1 MTTKKTDEFFSLY
14 KQFAESPRRLQVTVA
29 VILSAVTQ
37 HRTRPRQGYTGIK
50 AAACQYRLCLS
61 PSGPRPMAR
70 SKPSTSSSS
79 GSAAGLTDNLSTTS

>member
-1 MTTKKTDEFFSLY
+1 MTTKNTDELFSLY

-37 HRTRPRQGYTGIK
+37 HRTHPRQGYTGIK
-50 AAACQYRLCLS
+50 AAACQYRLWLS
-61 PSGPRPMAR
+61 PPGSRPMAR
-70 SKPSTSSSS
+70 SKPTTSSS

>member
-1 MTTKKTDEFFSLY
+1 MTTKNTDEVFSLY
-14 KQFAESPRRLQVTVA
+14 KQFAESPRRQQVTVA

-37 HRTRPRQGYTGIK
+37 HRARPCQGYTGIK

-70 SKPSTSSSS
+70 SKPTTSSS